1 MVLYAHIL
9 KQTVSNVR
17 QYVFVCVSIFFLFLS
32 EWIRNFVACGDD
44 FLLCAVAV
52 RDVASLFTC
61 ACGNNSICM
70 RSTHT
75 FHIVY
80 HCVNLGVDDDAS
92 NMHAWATEVC
102 AAPHVCS
109 ATHINATCSAHGHGK
124 DDPNSWVLLSGK
136 SAQQRSSRHQ
146 VVAPDGK

>member
-1 MVLYAHIL
+1 M
-9 KQTVSNVR
+9 
-17 QYVFVCVSIFFLFLS
+17 CIFFPFLLNK
-32 EWIRNFVACGDD
+32 EFVACADD
-44 FLLCAVAV
+44 FLLCAVV
-52 RDVASLFTC
+52 RRLASLFTC

-92 NMHAWATEVC
+92 IYYACIMHAWGNRSC
-102 AAPHVCS
+102 APHVCS

-124 DDPNSWVLLSGK
+124 DDSNSWVLLSGK